1 MQFDLVLRNGRVFDG
16 SGAPPV
22 AGDRIAAI
30 DRVPAGR
37 GDVEI
42 DVRGQ
47 AIAPG
52 FIDVHTHDD
61 RALLTDPD
69 MPAKTSQ
76 GVTDGDYRELRDKPR
91 AFGPAGRRADRRAAG
106 PDAAP
111 AGTDTGGGTRW
122 LSRRSS

>member
-76 GVTDGDYRELRDKPR
+76 GVRTVITGNCGISLAPLVLRDGAPTGER
-91 AFGPAGRRADRRAAG
+91 PGRTLRRREPIPEEAHDG
-106 PDAAP
+106 
-111 AGTDTGGGTRW
+111 
-122 LSRRSS
+122 